1 METKKSKAVLRWNKQ
16 MIAEMLGVELSD
28 LNYCMSKETI
38 EAVEWKKGQQYF
50 YDNQV
55 YTIVKNFRR
64 LATHEE
70 ILTIIYPK
78 GIV

>member
-1 METKKSKAVLRWNKQ
+1 MAKIRTGLRWNKQ
-16 MIAEMLGVELSD
+16 MIAETLGVTVSD

-38 EAVEWKKGQQYF
+38 EAVGWTKGQQYF

-55 YTIVKNFRR
+55 YAIVKNFRR